1 LKKIK
6 LLVLG
11 IFISFF
17 VFAQQEESI
26 RDLVTDR
33 PDQTESAAI
42 VPKGHFQI
50 ETGFVYRGD
59 KSGDAKKEDLGLL
72 TTLVRY
78 GVNKN
83 FELRVGSAFLSSKQ
97 RTDGTET
104 SDISGLAPLFLGVKI
119 KMLEENGL
127 VPKMAFLVTTEFPN
141 TGAKEF
147 SPEYNATDLR
157 FNIEYS
163 LTDRLGM
170 GINLG
175 SRWDGS
181 SPKPEGIYS
190 LVFGYGV
197 TDKLSAFIETY
208 GFMPK
213 EDKPDHRLDAGIT
226 FLLKDNFQL
235 DASGGVGLS
244 EISPDYF
251 INAGFSW
258 RIPN

>member
-1 LKKIK
+1 MIKIK

-11 IFISFF
+11 IFVSLS
-17 VFAQQEESI
+17 VFAQPEEDI
-26 RDLVTDR
+26 PELVTDR

-50 ETGFVYRGD
+50 ETGFVLEGD
-59 KSGDAKKEDLGLL
+59 ESGNIKAQNLGLL
-72 TTLVRY
+72 TTLLRY
-78 GVNKN
+78 GINKN
-83 FELRVGSAFLSSKQ
+83 FELRVGSAFLQSTQK
-97 RTDGTET
+97 TDGTET
-104 SDISGLAPLFLGVKI
+104 SDISGLAPLFFGIKF

-127 VPKMAFLVTTEFPN
+127 IPDMAFLITTEFPN

-147 SPEYNATDLR
+147 SPEYNATDMR

-163 LTDRLGM
+163 LSNRLGV
-170 GINLG
+170 GANLG
-175 SRWDGS
+175 ARWDGS
-181 SPKPEGIYS
+181 NPQAEGIYS

-197 TDKLSAFIETY
+197 TEKLSAFIESY
-208 GFMPK
+208 GFVPQ
-213 EDKPDHRLDAGIT
+213 EAKPDHRLDAGIT
-226 FLLKDNFQL
+226 FLVKDNFQL
-235 DASGGVGLS
+235 DASGGIGLS